1 MSELKF
7 DTTIGEDV
15 EVVVHFDYQAE
26 EKQTFDCPGSR
37 EEVVIN
43 DVVLQSGES
52 IVDLLNQSAFNEI
65 KPKCFDHMNS
75 LYCEQE

>member
-15 EVVVHFDYQAE
+15 EVVIHFDYQPE
-26 EKQTFDCPGSR
+26 EKRTFDCPGCP

-43 DVVLQSGES
+43 DVLLQSGES
-52 IVDLLNQSAFNEI
+52 IVDLLNDKALDEI
-65 KPKCFDHMNS
+65 EPKCFDHMNS
-75 LYCEQE
+75 LYCEEE